1 METNQSVS
9 RSDGSLHLFRMY
21 HRENA
26 QLGIRGE
33 YGLKIKEHLERLEG
47 IKWSATHSCFYLP
60 DIPDSIRRLIKHCR
74 GVVWVDMSNIRLK
87 KSNPKQKVPDKSLK
101 VDNEEYIT
109 ALGQINRMNLYM
121 EQRRYAP
128 ATIKSYSSMLKKHMS
143 EARVTDFSMMDMG
156 AIQEYNI
163 KLVHEK
169 KVSFSHQNQWI
180 NAIKIMLHVLEVPIN
195 LDDIERPIRR
205 HKLPGVFSKREV
217 MEIIGKTTNL
227 KHRFMLSLLY
237 GTGLRIGELIALKIK
252 DIDGQRKMLFVREG
266 KGLKDRMVPIGDGL
280 LKHARD
286 YYQAYHPKE
295 YLFEG
300 KYGGKYSS
308 RSAQQ
313 VLKQAMKRARIRKK
327 GTLHTLR
334 HSFATHLLESGTDL
348 RYIQTILGH
357 SSPKTTMIY
366 THISE
371 SSLGNIRSPIEDILD
386 GM

>member
-1 METNQSVS
+1 MSGVKTRKPAKDKRKRKKETPFSNEKYAKAV
-9 RSDGSLHLFRMY
+9 
-21 HRENA
+21 A
-26 QLGIRGE
+26 QLHQ
-33 YGLKIKEHLERLEG
+33 LK
-47 IKWSATHSCFYLP
+47 
-60 DIPDSIRRLIKHCR
+60 
-74 GVVWVDMSNIRLK
+74 M
-87 KSNPKQKVPDKSLK
+87 
-101 VDNEEYIT
+101 
-109 ALGQINRMNLYM
+109 YM

-128 ATIKSYSSMLKKHMS
+128 ATVKSYLSMLKLQLS
-143 EARVTDFSMMDMG
+143 QTTLTDFSMVAMEDIR
-156 AIQEYNI
+156 AYNGQ
-163 KLVHEK
+163 LVHER

-180 NAIKIMLHVLEVPIN
+180 NAIKKMLHVLEVPIA
-195 LDDIERPIRR
+195 LEDIERPIRR
-205 HKLPGVFSKREV
+205 HKLPEVFSKREV
-217 MEIIGKTTNL
+217 IEIISKTTNL

-286 YYQAYHPKE
+286 YYKAYQPKE

-300 KYGGKYSS
+300 QYGGKYSS

-313 VLKQAMKRARIRKK
+313 VLKQAMKRAGIRKK

-334 HSFATHLLESGTDL
+334 HSFATHLLESGTDI

-371 SSLGNIRSPIEDILD
+371 SSLGKIRSPIEDILD

>member
-1 METNQSVS
+1 
-9 RSDGSLHLFRMY
+9 
-21 HRENA
+21 
-26 QLGIRGE
+26 
-33 YGLKIKEHLERLEG
+33 
-47 IKWSATHSCFYLP
+47 
-60 DIPDSIRRLIKHCR
+60 
-74 GVVWVDMSNIRLK
+74 
-87 KSNPKQKVPDKSLK
+87 
-101 VDNEEYIT
+101 
-109 ALGQINRMNLYM
+109 
-121 EQRRYAP
+121 
-128 ATIKSYSSMLKKHMS
+128 
-143 EARVTDFSMMDMG
+143 
-156 AIQEYNI
+156 
-163 KLVHEK
+163 
-169 KVSFSHQNQWI
+169 
-180 NAIKIMLHVLEVPIN
+180 
-195 LDDIERPIRR
+195 
-205 HKLPGVFSKREV
+205 
-217 MEIIGKTTNL
+217 
-227 KHRFMLSLLY
+227 MLSLLY

-286 YYQAYHPKE
+286 YYKAYHPKE

-300 KYGGKYSS
+300 QYGGKCSS

-313 VLKQAMKRARIRKK
+313 VLKQAMKRAGIRKK

-371 SSLGNIRSPIEDILD
+371 SSLRNIRSPIEDILD